1 MTMKLIAVSLTLKLL
16 LSCPPFLVCPP
27 SLSWT
32 ARSRLLILSMRPLI
46 CPWSIPCHFLIR
58 MRRKPLESGVRLY
71 GLVHFLLLLQKSP
84 SDGHSLAGRP
94 HFPELGS
101 DSTIYWPSL
110 VTFSPDELQLAS
122 TYRLLSNQ
130 RSVLFPVW
138 SFEPSFLL
146 SWNTFPCLTIVVCLP
161 SLTPL
166 LGYWQLLVSMFIAT
180 DLSKTRPKK
189 IIYKRRAKETP
200 ILLVTIQRF
209 SLNRGF
215 CNFWNSTL
223 SHSSAQTTS

>member
-32 ARSRLLILSMRPLI
+32 ARSRLLILSMRHLI
-46 CPWSIPCHFLIR
+46 CHWSIPCHFLIR

-110 VTFSPDELQLAS
+110 VTFLPRIDVPAS
-122 TYRLLSNQ
+122 IKPTIRPLSCL
-130 RSVLFPVW
+130 VVWAIFPVI
-138 SFEPSFLL
+138 LKHL
-146 SWNTFPCLTIVVCLP
+146 SLSYHCCMPPIFDPFAWLLTIIGEYVHRNR
-161 SLTPL
+161 
-166 LGYWQLLVSMFIAT
+166 FIQNAT
-180 DLSKTRPKK
+180 KKTSFIKGEQK
-189 IIYKRRAKETP
+189 KRR
-200 ILLVTIQRF
+200 
-209 SLNRGF
+209 SY
-215 CNFWNSTL
+215 
-223 SHSSAQTTS
+223 SSQYNDLAWIGAFATFEIRP